1 MKKSLHQTL
10 RGQDLKQKEWR
21 KKARKESNRE
31 RERGDRKKDG
41 GELEVSG
48 RVLRL
53 AIT

>member
-10 RGQDLKQKEWR
+10 RGQDWKQKEWR
-21 KKARKESNRE
+21 KKARKESKRE

-41 GELEVSG
+41 GELVVSG